1 MGKHKRNLFKKM
13 YLATRHA
20 LLKFYM
26 SVNYSSKVFNIDS
39 NAKCLCL
46 APHQD
51 DETIGMGG
59 TLAKHAGNF
68 EVICLTN
75 GAKGF
80 ADAKRIANVD
90 AQRDEVLNIRQK
102 EFADAMNIA
111 GIKNFKILDIEDRS
125 LAFGYNEFVK
135 NINFNEF
142 DFVFIPNIIDQHKD
156 HKAVTYLLYKYLT
169 ENEVTKDFKICFY
182 EVWSALGMVNSSIDI
197 TDFVETKIKM
207 LEAYPSQTTY
217 RPYTDAAIG
226 LNKYR
231 GLANNKKYAEAFL
244 ILSQAEFLKLVEE
257 IYPLIK

>member
-13 YLATRHA
+13 YQETRRA

-26 SVNYSSKVFNIDS
+26 SVNYSSKVLKLDEND
-39 NAKCLCL
+39 KCLCL

-59 TLAKHAGNF
+59 TLAKYAKNF

-80 ADAKRIANVD
+80 ADAKRIANVN
-90 AQRDEVLNIRQK
+90 AERDDVLNIRQK
-102 EFADAMNIA
+102 EFADAMGIA
-111 GIKNFKILDIEDRS
+111 GIKNYKILDIEDRS
-125 LAFGYNEFVK
+125 LALGYKEFEK
-135 NINFNEF
+135 NINFENF
-142 DFVFIPNIIDQHKD
+142 DYVFIPNIIDQHKD

-169 ENEVTKDFKICFY
+169 ENDISKDFKICFY
-182 EVWSALGMVNSSIDI
+182 EVWSTLGIVNSSIDI
-197 TDFVETKIKM
+197 SDFIETKSKM
-207 LEAYPSQTTY
+207 LDAYPSQTTY
-217 RPYTDAAIG
+217 RSYTPAAIG

-231 GLANNKKYAEAFL
+231 GLANNLQFAEAFL
-244 ILSQAEFLKLVEE
+244 ILTKDEFIKLVED

>member
-13 YLATRHA
+13 YQASRRA

-26 SVNYSSKVFNIDS
+26 SVNYSSKVFKLTGDE
-39 NAKCLCL
+39 KCLCL

-59 TLAKHAGNF
+59 TLAKYAKNF

-80 ADAKRIANVD
+80 ADAKRIANVE
-90 AQRDEVLNIRQK
+90 AQRDDVLNIRQQ
-102 EFADAMNIA
+102 EFANAMKIA
-111 GIKNFKILDIEDRS
+111 GIEKYKILNIEDRS
-125 LAFGYNEFVK
+125 LALGFNEFVK
-135 NINFNEF
+135 NINFENF
-142 DFVFIPNIIDQHKD
+142 DYVFIPNIIDQHKD
-156 HKAVTYLLYKYLT
+156 HKAVSYLLYKYLT
-169 ENEVTKDFKICFY
+169 EYEPTKDFKICFY

-197 TDFVETKIKM
+197 TDFIETKEKM
-207 LEAYPSQTTY
+207 LDAYPSQTTY
-217 RPYTDAAIG
+217 RSYTSAAIG

-231 GLANNKKYAEAFL
+231 GLANNLQYAEAFL
-244 ILSQAEFLKLVEE
+244 MLSKDEFLKLVED